1 VAGPGPSGHS
11 ARSAA
16 PSAGPAG
23 AGASSALAGQGP
35 LVPARRRGRYAEA
48 ARNDRLVLDAAR
60 EVFTTLGFD
69 APVSAVAQR
78 AGVGIGSLY
87 RRYGS
92 KTELLQRLCTLA
104 MEQAIDAAQ
113 AALAAGDPWT
123 GLAGYIRDC
132 AGFGSGALAPLAGTI
147 PVTPVMMAA
156 SQRQRELA
164 EALVARAH
172 EAGVLRADVTTLD
185 VALLIE
191 QSSRHYAALPAGE
204 DANARERILAIT
216 LDGLRARDAAPLP
229 GHPPDWRAYQARWQP
244 SPATAQPL
252 AAGRQGRS
260 GGKDREAY
268 P

>member
-1 VAGPGPSGHS
+1 MTGDGPP
-11 ARSAA
+11 AA
-16 PSAGPAG
+16 
-23 AGASSALAGQGP
+23 
-35 LVPARRRGRYAEA
+35 ARRRGRYAEA

-113 AALAAGDPWT
+113 AALAVGDSWA

-147 PVTPVMMAA
+147 PVTPVMVAT
-156 SQRQRELA
+156 SRRQRELA
-164 EALVARAH
+164 EALVTRAH
-172 EAGVLRADVTTLD
+172 EAGVLRPDVTTLD

-204 DANARERILAIT
+204 DANARQRILAIA
-216 LDGLRARDAAPLP
+216 LEGLRARGAAPLP

-244 SPATAQPL
+244 PPDTVVR
-252 AAGRQGRS
+252 G
-260 GGKDREAY
+260 
-268 P
+268 

>member
-1 VAGPGPSGHS
+1 VATADQPPT
-11 ARSAA
+11 
-16 PSAGPAG
+16 PAT
-23 AGASSALAGQGP
+23 
-35 LVPARRRGRYAEA
+35 RRRGRHAEA

-60 EVFTTLGFD
+60 EVFTSQGFD

-104 MEQAIDAAQ
+104 MEQAIEAAR

-123 GLAGYIRDC
+123 GLAGYIREC

-147 PVTPVMMAA
+147 PLTRAMLET
-156 SQRQRELA
+156 SQRQRALA
-164 EALVARAH
+164 ETLVRRAH
-172 EAGVLRADVTTLD
+172 EAGALRPDVTALD

-191 QSSRHYAALPAGE
+191 QFSRHYAALPAGE
-204 DANARERILAIT
+204 DSNARQRILAIT
-216 LDGLRARDAAPLP
+216 LDGLRAPGAAPLP

-244 SPATAQPL
+244 SPTTAAQSSPG
-252 AAGRQGRS
+252 AAPGGS
-260 GGKDREAY
+260 GVTG
-268 P
+268 

>member
-1 VAGPGPSGHS
+1 MTTRDRQPGTAGRAGEGP
-11 ARSAA
+11 
-16 PSAGPAG
+16 PAT
-23 AGASSALAGQGP
+23 
-35 LVPARRRGRYAEA
+35 ARRRGRHAEA

-60 EVFTTLGFD
+60 EVFTSQGFD

-104 MEQAIDAAQ
+104 MEQAIEAAQ
-113 AALAAGDPWT
+113 AALAVSDPWA

-132 AGFGSGALAPLAGTI
+132 TGFGSGALAPLAGSI
-147 PVTPVMMAA
+147 PVTQTMVAT

-164 EALVARAH
+164 EALVRRAH
-172 EAGVLRADVTTLD
+172 QAGVLRPDVTTLD

-191 QSSRHYAALPAGE
+191 QFSRHYAALPATE

-216 LDGLRARDAAPLP
+216 LDGLCTRGATPLP
-229 GHPPDWRAYQARWQP
+229 GHPPDSHAYQARWEP
-244 SPATAQPL
+244 
-252 AAGRQGRS
+252 
-260 GGKDREAY
+260 
-268 P
+268 

>member
-1 VAGPGPSGHS
+1 MASPLTGAGPP
-11 ARSAA
+11 
-16 PSAGPAG
+16 
-23 AGASSALAGQGP
+23 
-35 LVPARRRGRYAEA
+35 VPARRRGRYAEA

-60 EVFTTLGFD
+60 EVFTTQGFE

-104 MEQAIDAAQ
+104 MEQAIEAAQ
-113 AALAAGDPWT
+113 AALAVGDPWA

-132 AGFGSGALAPLAGTI
+132 TGFGSGALAPLAGTI
-147 PVTPVMMAA
+147 PLTPGMVAT
-156 SQRQRELA
+156 SQRHRELA
-164 EALVARAH
+164 GALVTRAH
-172 EAGVLRADVTTLD
+172 RAGVLRPDVTTLD

-191 QSSRHYAALPAGE
+191 QFSRHYAALPAGE
-204 DANARERILAIT
+204 DANARDRILAIT

-244 SPATAQPL
+244 SSAAAQPS
-252 AAGRQGRS
+252 AAGS
-260 GGKDREAY
+260 GGQDREAY

>member
-1 VAGPGPSGHS
+1 MMATRDRQP
-11 ARSAA
+11 ATAA
-16 PSAGPAG
+16 QAG
-23 AGASSALAGQGP
+23 AAIRPGTGTRPGTAAQAGSPLLASEGRP
-35 LVPARRRGRYAEA
+35 VRARRRGRYAEA

-60 EVFTTLGFD
+60 EVFTTQGFG
-69 APVSAVAQR
+69 APVSAVARR

-92 KTELLQRLCTLA
+92 KTELLQRLCILA
-104 MEQAIDAAQ
+104 MEQAIEAAQ

-147 PVTPVMMAA
+147 PVTPVMVTT

-164 EALVARAH
+164 EKLVTRAH
-172 EAGVLRADVTTLD
+172 QAGVLRPDVTTLD

-191 QSSRHYAALPAGE
+191 QFSRHYVALPAGE
-204 DANARERILAIT
+204 DANARQRILAIT
-216 LDGLRARDAAPLP
+216 LDGLCARDAAPLP

-244 SPATAQPL
+244 PP
-252 AAGRQGRS
+252 GRAVR
-260 GGKDREAY
+260 D
-268 P
+268 